1 MLLLW
6 YRLAA
11 VAPIL
16 SLAWEIPYAVGM
28 ALKGQKILVFILKN
42 NELLTLT
49 EGWFISVYMDGRK
62 EKKNEV

>member
-16 SLAWEIPYAVGM
+16 SLAWEIPYAMGM
-28 ALKGQKILVFILKN
+28 ALKGQKKLVFILKN